1 MMCRDVIRDLPLVIY
16 GEATFEVEEAI
27 QSHLDVCDACRA
39 ERQRLQSLLAA
50 VDENEAE
57 LPPGLLSNCRRSLR
71 VNVAALAEDEI
82 RGRSGIRGWL
92 DRAFGRSWQ
101 DWAKPAGALALLL
114 IGFAGGRMAI
124 GGRAIQDRV
133 EPSSIAAT
141 PAAYDATGVSPA
153 AARVRFIEPA
163 QDGRVQIVLEETR
176 ERVLQGRAGDENIR
190 RLLLAA
196 ARESSDPG
204 LRVDSVDL
212 LGTGPE
218 TDEVRGALL
227 YALQHDP
234 NPGVRLKAID
244 GLRASATDP
253 ETRKTLARVLL
264 TDDNP
269 GVRTQAIDLLV
280 QKREPEVVGVLQE
293 ALRKDDNNY
302 VRMKCQKALHEM
314 KASAESF

>member
-1 MMCRDVIRDLPLVIY
+1 MMTCRDVIRDLPLLIY
-16 GEATFEVEEAI
+16 GEASFEVEEAL
-27 QSHLDVCDACRA
+27 QAHLDGCEACRT
-39 ERQRLQSLLAA
+39 ERRRLQQLLAT

-57 LPPGLLSNCRRSLR
+57 VPGSLLANCRRSLR
-71 VNVAALAEDEI
+71 VNVAALAEDSAA
-82 RGRSGIRGWL
+82 GRTGLRGWL
-92 DRAFGRSWQ
+92 DRAFGVSWRE
-101 DWAKPAGALALLL
+101 WVKPAGALALLVL
-114 IGFAGGRMAI
+114 GFAGGRLVP
-124 GGRAIQDRV
+124 GRVAADRA
-133 EPSSIAAT
+133 EPQPIAVT
-141 PAAYDATGVSPA
+141 PASFDAMGVNPA

-196 ARESSDPG
+196 ARESADPG

-218 TDEVRGALL
+218 TDEVRRALL
-227 YALQHDP
+227 YALQHDT
-234 NPGVRLKAID
+234 NPGVRLKALD

-253 ETRKTLARVLL
+253 ETRKALARVLL

-293 ALRKDDNNY
+293 ALRKDDNTY
-302 VRMKCQKALHEM
+302 VRLKCQKALHEM

>member
-1 MMCRDVIRDLPLVIY
+1 MKCQDVVRDLPLLIY
-16 GEATFEVEEAI
+16 SEASFEVEEAI
-27 QSHLDVCDACRA
+27 QAHLDACAACRA
-39 ERQRLQSLLAA
+39 ERTRLQSLLAA
-50 VDENEAE
+50 IDEGEADVT
-57 LPPGLLSNCRRSLR
+57 PGLLSSCRRSLR
-71 VNVAALAEDEI
+71 VNVAALSDDTPGA
-82 RGRSGIRGWL
+82 RSGFTGWL
-92 DRAFGRSWQ
+92 NRAFGSWHE
-101 DWAKPAGALALLL
+101 WMKPAGAVAILLV
-114 IGFAGGRMAI
+114 GFAGGRMVPN
-124 GGRAIQDRV
+124 RV
-133 EPSSIAAT
+133 ALERPDAQSIATSTAGFDPLGVN
-141 PAAYDATGVSPA
+141 PAAS
-153 AARVRFIEPA
+153 RVRFIEPA

-218 TDEVRGALL
+218 TDEVRRALL
-227 YALQHDP
+227 YALQHDT

-244 GLRASATDP
+244 GLRASAADP

-302 VRMKCQKALHEM
+302 VRLKCQKALHEM
-314 KASAESF
+314 RASAESF